1 MCVCVHTHGRKSG
14 RMIMMVFSG
23 RGLIIDIMGDF
34 RFLIYIFLD
43 RKMLSQVCIYF

>member
-1 MCVCVHTHGRKSG
+1 MCVHTHGRKSG

-34 RFLIYIFLD
+34 HFLIYIFLD